1 MEKVSGVHRPGLS
14 SPGVYSVR
22 KGTDKRH
29 GVPNWVTMSDA
40 KQVSLGQ
47 RQKATGAHQIKDRDG
62 KGCPKTRRLW
72 EEVPEGGDRG
82 QTFQV
87 KGSRYLKALPDCS
100 RYSSQGCSRETSYR
114 F

>member
-1 MEKVSGVHRPGLS
+1 M
-14 SPGVYSVR
+14 
-22 KGTDKRH
+22 H

-47 RQKATGAHQIKDRDG
+47 QQKAIGAYRIKERDG
-62 KGCPKTRRLW
+62 KGCPKIRRLW
-72 EEVPEGGDRG
+72 DEVPEGGNWGGVLGG

-100 RYSSQGCSRETSYR
+100 DIHPRAVVLERPLVDSRDLPFMTVAFR
-114 F
+114 L